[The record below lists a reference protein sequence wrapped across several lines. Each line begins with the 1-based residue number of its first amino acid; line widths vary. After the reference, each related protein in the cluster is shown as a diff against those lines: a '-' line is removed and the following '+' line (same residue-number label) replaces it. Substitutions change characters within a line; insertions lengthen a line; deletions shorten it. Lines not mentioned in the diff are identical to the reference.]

1 VNTTTTT
8 ATTKKAVPKLPE
20 VLLKKRKL
28 YADLKARR
36 LRAQVQAT
44 KVTKDLFF
52 LISKFIPCFFFK
64 HKKYKRLVIFKRAER
79 YNSEYL
85 KKERGLIRL
94 KRSAKVRG
102 NYHVE
107 SEPALAFVIRIRGY
121 ILKSINFVFI

>member
-52 LISKFIPCFFFK
+52 
-64 HKKYKRLVIFKRAER
+64 
-79 YNSEYL
+79 
-85 KKERGLIRL
+85 
-94 KRSAKVRG
+94 
-102 NYHVE
+102 
-107 SEPALAFVIRIRGY
+107 
-121 ILKSINFVFI
+121 